1 MTQNRE
7 IPAQTGH
14 IELPRIEPDAGM
26 SKTLHNGLEILEL
39 LARTPNGLSVSEIA
53 ENLGVHRTVA
63 HRLVRTLEAHRLC
76 RRDDHKR
83 ISLDTGLVALAE
95 SVEQDLRT
103 LARPI
108 LEDLADSVEATAH
121 LVVRES
127 DTTVRAM
134 MVIEP
139 RRSDVHIAF
148 RPGQVHPLDRGSAGL
163 AILGSLPPR
172 PDERPEVTRAR
183 RMGYAIS
190 AGEVVSTTIGIS
202 AAVPSRAGGTQA
214 AIGVSVFEA
223 DDEARL
229 AAAVMSAAS
238 ALGELLR

>member
-1 MTQNRE
+1 
-7 IPAQTGH
+7 
-14 IELPRIEPDAGM
+14 M

-223 DDEARL
+223 DDETRL
-229 AAAVMSAAS
+229 ASAVMSAAS

>member
-223 DDEARL
+223 DDETRL
-229 AAAVMSAAS
+229 ASAVMSAAS